1 MSEAAGSGM
10 MAAAGAKAPVPAWA
24 TPLWTALI
32 VLALSVPR
40 LYFAARYALIGD
52 EVYYAIWSF
61 YPGFGY
67 FDHSP
72 GVAWVVWLG
81 RLLFGEGEWAV
92 RSLFLASGLATAALL
107 YRIALILFD
116 DARAGAF
123 AAIAYTV
130 TPGLVISFTI
140 ATPDG
145 PSVLFWTAT
154 VWAIAE
160 FTRSRNPN
168 WWLAVGALAGLGLLS
183 KYTVAFLG
191 AGIVLYLVTS
201 RERRAWLRHWQV
213 WAGGLIALAMFA
225 PVVWIDWQRDWFS
238 FRFQLGR
245 ASFSER
251 QLRLDE
257 TLRFQIE
264 TAVMLAPA
272 LYVFA
277 VLGIAC
283 FIARRARALALPL
296 LTATPM
302 LAYFIA
308 NSLFGRVNPN
318 WVAPLFPV
326 LALIGAWAAVNVR
339 PRARWLRWPLD
350 ALRALH
356 VPLGLSVILLVLY
369 AIAFRTV
376 PFYGPLPIAGYFQGW
391 PELQRKI
398 STLAEENG
406 ARWIDTDTYTLN
418 GWLGYY
424 GRMVG
429 DPLPVF
435 QTAEPYRYTYMP
447 PTPPELARAPHLLVR
462 QSGASAGTVGENG
475 LLGVVSRDDTD
486 GTPLQYFAVYL
497 ERG

>member
-1 MSEAAGSGM
+1 MSEATGSGATAM
-10 MAAAGAKAPVPAWA
+10 AGAKASVPIWA
-24 TPLWTALI
+24 TPLATALI
-32 VLALSVPR
+32 VLALTIPR

-81 RLLFGEGEWAV
+81 RMIFGEGEWGV
-92 RSLFLASGLATAALL
+92 RSLFLFSGLATAALL

-116 DARAGAF
+116 DARAGAI

-145 PSVLFWTAT
+145 PSVLLWTAT

-168 WWLAVGALAGLGLLS
+168 WWLAVGVLAGLGLLA
-183 KYTVAFLG
+183 KYTVVFLG
-191 AGIVLYLVTS
+191 AGIVLYLVSS
-201 RERRAWLRHWQV
+201 RERIGWLKHWQV
-213 WAGGLIALAMFA
+213 WAGGIIAIAMFA

-245 ASFSER
+245 SSLSER
-251 QLRLDE
+251 ALRLDE

-264 TAVMLAPA
+264 TAIMLVPT
-272 LYVFA
+272 LYAFA
-277 VLGIAC
+277 VMGVVL
-283 FIARRARALALPL
+283 FLARRAKTLALPL
-296 LTATPM
+296 LTAAPM

-318 WVAPLFPV
+318 WVAPLYPA
-326 LALIGAWAAVNVR
+326 LSLIGAWAAVNVR
-339 PRARWLRWPLD
+339 PRAAWLRWPLE
-350 ALRALH
+350 ALKALH
-356 VPLGLSVILLVLY
+356 VPLGLGVILLALY
-369 AIAFRTV
+369 VIEFRTV
-376 PFYGPLPIAGYFQGW
+376 PFYGPVPIAGYFQGW
-391 PELQRKI
+391 PELQRKV
-398 STLAEENG
+398 STLAAEND

-424 GRMVG
+424 GRMAG

-447 PTPPELARAPHLLVR
+447 PMPPELKAAPHLMVR
-462 QSGASAGTVGENG
+462 ESGPNPGSIGENG
-475 LLGVVSRDDTD
+475 LIGVVTRDDSD